1 MCIHFQT
8 EGVDNMCA
16 DTEVDTTCEDID
28 IDELDP
34 PKVLG
39 DLLESVA
46 GAVFLDS
53 GLSLESVWSVFCPL
67 FEERIGESSFILTL
81 SATNNICC
89 CYSEF

>member
-1 MCIHFQT
+1 
-8 EGVDNMCA
+8 MCA
-16 DTEVDTTCEDID
+16 DADVEVTYEDID

-39 DLLESVA
+39 DVLESVA

-67 FEERIGESSFILTL
+67 FEEKIGELSFIL
-81 SATNNICC
+81 NIERYNHCLVLLLRVLVSCC
-89 CYSEF
+89 AISVH